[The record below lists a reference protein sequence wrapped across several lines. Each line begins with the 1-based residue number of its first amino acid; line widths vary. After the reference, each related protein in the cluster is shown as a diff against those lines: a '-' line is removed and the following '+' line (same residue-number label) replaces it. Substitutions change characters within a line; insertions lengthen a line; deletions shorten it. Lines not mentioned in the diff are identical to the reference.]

1 MNSFY
6 EQVNLNVLMQKAS
19 EYAKVGGDH
28 TLTYFRKG
36 LNVIRKSDDSP
47 VTIADREAE
56 LLIREQIMA
65 DFPDHGIIGEEYG
78 IHNQHA
84 RIKWILDPIDG
95 TISFIHGIP
104 LYTTLIGVLVDEVP
118 VAGVIYAPA
127 MDEMCIGS
135 PEFGT
140 TLNGEPVRVRRCGSL
155 SEATLLTTDRKNI
168 RKYDFEGSIS
178 EVMKSVSVDRTWGDA
193 YGHMM
198 VATGRADIMFDPIL
212 NIWDAAA
219 LMPVLQGAGGEFID
233 VHGNASIYT
242 GNGISIVSELKEQFL
257 NYFKG

>member
-1 MNSFY
+1 M
-6 EQVNLNVLMQKAS
+6 NLNELLDKAIQ
-19 EYAKVGGDH
+19 YAQLGGDH
-28 TLTYFRKG
+28 TLNYFRKD
-36 LNVIRKSDDSP
+36 LKVIKKSDDSP

-56 LLIREQIMA
+56 LLIREKILA

-78 IHNQHA
+78 THNSDA
-84 RIKWILDPIDG
+84 RVKWILDPIDG

-104 LYTTLIGVLVDEVP
+104 LYTTLIGVLVDGNP

-127 MDEMCIGS
+127 MNELCAGS

-140 TLNGEPVRVRRCGSL
+140 TLNGRAVHVRECTSL
-155 SEATLLTTDRKNI
+155 SEATFLTTDRKNI
-168 RKYDFEGSIS
+168 RKHNFDPYVN
-178 EVMKSVSVDRTWGDA
+178 EVMKQVAVDRTWGDA

-219 LMPVLQGAGGEFID
+219 LMPVLQGAGGEFVD
-233 VHGNASIYT
+233 VHGEASIYT
-242 GNGISIVSELKEQFL
+242 GNGISIVSGLKDQFL
-257 NYFKG
+257 DYFKDLI